1 MKLEKLYPA
10 GTLLFSN
17 TIDSKC
23 TFKCVIVLYHEITTW
38 KEERAMVL
46 FANGRIYSY
55 SKEFLDLYTSK
66 ITINM
71 KRK

>member
-10 GTLLFSN
+10 GTLLFSS
-17 TIDSKC
+17 TIDAKR

-38 KEERAMVL
+38 EEERAMVL
-46 FANGRIYSY
+46 FANGKISSY